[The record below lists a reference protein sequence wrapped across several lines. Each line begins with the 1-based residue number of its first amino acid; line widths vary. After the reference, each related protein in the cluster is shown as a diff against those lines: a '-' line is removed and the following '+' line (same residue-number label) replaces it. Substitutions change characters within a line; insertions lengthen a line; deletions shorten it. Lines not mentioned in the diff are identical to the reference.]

1 MTLNDA
7 RYFSLATFRKNG
19 KEVATPVWFAAAN
32 DTFYVFSAGN
42 AGKVKRIRAGSK
54 ADRGA
59 GSRTGPRTGSRTGSR
74 MDSGSRARVAPCDG
88 RGKVLGE
95 WQNAVARLVVDPAEV
110 RVAYEALHKKYGLL
124 MAVTDF
130 FAKLNGRY
138 GRRQLIAVSLS
149 AAQ

>member
-1 MTLNDA
+1 MVLDDA

-32 DTFYVFSAGN
+32 DAFYVFSAGD
-42 AGKVKRIRAGSK
+42 AGKVKRIRAGS
-54 ADRGA
+54 
-59 GSRTGPRTGSRTGSR
+59 
-74 MDSGSRARVAPCDG
+74 RARVAPCDV
-88 RGKVLGE
+88 RGTVRGE
-95 WQNAVARLVVDPAEV
+95 WQDASARLVTEAAEI
-110 RVAYEALHKKYGLL
+110 RTAYGALYRKYGFL

-149 AAQ
+149 SGQ